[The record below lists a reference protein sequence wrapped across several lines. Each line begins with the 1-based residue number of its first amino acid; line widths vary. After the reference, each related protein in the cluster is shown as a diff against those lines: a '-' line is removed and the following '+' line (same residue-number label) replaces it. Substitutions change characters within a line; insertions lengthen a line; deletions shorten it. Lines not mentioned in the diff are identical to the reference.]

1 MADITAWFADQRG
14 RVRIAVLAALGVA
27 AGLGQAPFDLWPVTL
42 IALAILLI
50 LLDGFVSPRKAGL
63 ALWVFGIGYFGF
75 SLRWIVEPFLVDI
88 ARHGW
93 MAPFALVLMAGGAG
107 LFWALA
113 GWVTA
118 RFRLGRWGLAM
129 TLTGVEVLRSL
140 VLTGFPW
147 ALLGHI
153 WVDTWIAQL
162 AGFGGPHLLTLVT
175 LVASLA
181 LAGLITRGW
190 RIVSGVVLA
199 GLAGAALNLAPP
211 LNLSDIDGPIVRM
224 VQPNAPQSQKWDPAY
239 RDIFVNR
246 AVRLTA
252 EGTVPDLVVWP
263 ETSVPY
269 LLNFLQDDLSLLS
282 DAARGAPMVF
292 GIQRFDDDRNF
303 YNSLVLMEAGAEIT
317 AIYDKHH
324 LVPFGEYIPGARL
337 LGDIGMAGF
346 VGRGFTP
353 GTGPALVD
361 IPGIGSAIPLI
372 CYEGIFAE
380 EIVADPSDRR
390 LLLLITNDAWFGK
403 AAGPLQHL
411 AQARLR
417 AIEQGLPMVR
427 VANTGVSA
435 MIDPYGRITTS
446 LPLGVDGA
454 LDAPLPPALAPT
466 LYAQFGDAPLIAVL
480 ILLLGAGF
488 MRRRRDSD

>member
-1 MADITAWFADQRG
+1 MADIAGWFVGQRG
-14 RVRIAVLAALGVA
+14 LFRFPALAALGVA

-42 IALAILLI
+42 IALAIMLI
-50 LLDGFVSPRKAGL
+50 LSDSFTTSRTASA
-63 ALWVFGIGYFGF
+63 ALWAFGIGYFGF

-93 MAPFALVLMAGGAG
+93 MAPFALVLMATGAG
-107 LFWALA
+107 FFWALA
-113 GWVTA
+113 GWFAA
-118 RFRLGRWGLAM
+118 RFRLGRWGLVMA
-129 TLTGVEVLRSL
+129 LAGVEILRSL
-140 VLTGFPW
+140 ILTGFPW
-147 ALLGHI
+147 ALLGHVWI
-153 WVDTWIAQL
+153 DTWVAQL

-175 LVASLA
+175 LIASLA
-181 LAGLITRGW
+181 VAGLFTQGW
-190 RIVSGVVLA
+190 RIVSGLVLS
-199 GLAGAALNLAPP
+199 GLAIVALNLAPP
-211 LNLSDIDGPIVRM
+211 LNQSNIDGPIVRM

-239 RDIFVNR
+239 RDIFLNR

-252 EGTVPDLVVWP
+252 EGDVPDFVVWP

-269 LLNFLQDDLSLLS
+269 LLNYVEDDLAVLS
-282 DAARGAPMVF
+282 DAARGAPIVF

-324 LVPFGEYIPGARL
+324 LVPFGEFFPGARL
-337 LGDIGMAGF
+337 LGDIGFAGL

-353 GTGPALVD
+353 GTGPASVE
-361 IPGIGSAIPLI
+361 IPGIGSAVPLI

-390 LLLLITNDAWFGK
+390 LLLLITNDAWFGA

-435 MIDPYGRITTS
+435 MIDPYGRITAS
-446 LPLGVDGA
+446 LPLGAEGA
-454 LDAPLPPALAPT
+454 LDAILPPALAPT
-466 LYAQFGDAPLIAVL
+466 LYVHFGDLPVIAVL
-480 ILLLGAGF
+480 LVLLGAGF
-488 MRRRRDSD
+488 LHQRRVRD